1 VYNFMGICIG
11 SAVVPIAMVVLN
23 KDLGPKTAVV
33 AALTGFVCAVIAWLA
48 QAGAQGGTISI
59 ATTGLLYAQLA
70 GNCVAIGSSGI
81 ICVVGSILFPQ
92 NFDWDIMV
100 KGISL
105 VGGDGGENAN
115 TLGSDYERRPEFLLE
130 ARAWIM
136 KYGVAWTL
144 FLTIGW
150 PTLSIPFGVFGKST
164 YQIWSSIALCWGWT
178 AGITIIVLPLYEN
191 LKTICRVVTCNPM
204 SAEEITAKQSGTATE
219 TATA

>member
-1 VYNFMGICIG
+1 MGICIG
-11 SAVVPIAMVVLN
+11 SAVVPIAMVVLSPN
-23 KDLGPKTAVV
+23 LGPNTAII
-33 AALTGFVCAVIAWLA
+33 AAITGFVCAVIAWLS
-48 QAGAQGGTISI
+48 QAAAQGGGISI

-81 ICVVGSILFPQ
+81 ICVIGSIVAPQ

-136 KYGVAWTL
+136 KYGICWTL

-164 YQIWSSIALCWGWT
+164 YQLWASVALCWGWT
-178 AGITIIVLPLYEN
+178 AGLTIISLPLYEN
-191 LKTICRVVTCNPM
+191 IKTITRVITCKPM
-204 SAEEITAKQSGTATE
+204 TEEEITAKNSGTATE